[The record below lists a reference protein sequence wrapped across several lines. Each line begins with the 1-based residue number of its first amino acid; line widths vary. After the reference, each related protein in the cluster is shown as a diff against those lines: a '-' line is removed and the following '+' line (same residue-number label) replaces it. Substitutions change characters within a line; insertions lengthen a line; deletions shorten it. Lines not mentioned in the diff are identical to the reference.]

1 MSKKNV
7 KKEYVNRYNKKY
19 YNRSDI
25 IVPDNEYVPEVYTER
40 VFDNKTET
48 YKYVQKTVNLKL
60 DWENE
65 IELMQ
70 QINIDK
76 LIKRSV

>member
-25 IVPDNEYVPEVYTER
+25 IVIDNEYVPEVYTER